1 MGVCDS
7 SKGNVKEVNVDPN
20 KPAIELP
27 TSIVHVSKSLC
38 KIEFGNKTA
47 TGFLI
52 KLFKEGKEFFCM
64 MTCEHVITREMIKQ
78 RKTISFYYDSI
89 DAKAKEIK
97 LDPNKR
103 FIQDFVRLYE
113 IDDNIDINIDITVIE
128 ILPEDNIYK
137 EFYLTL
143 NEDYINSYDSLKDQE
158 IAIIQ
163 YPKGN
168 LKYSYGKI
176 KKIDKYEITHTAN
189 TEYGASGSP
198 IFLVNTI
205 KVVGIHTSG
214 DKKKS
219 ENYGYCI
226 GPIYNFFRNFSDNKK
241 IMNNNMYNINIII
254 KRNQVIKYNVN
265 VINPLEN
272 INDIPVNKGP
282 NNQLNKITLLY
293 KIEED
298 RVRIFGKSFVKNN
311 KKNCYL
317 LIDGREREL
326 CGTLKSNEINKI
338 NGILNIILI
347 EKNTITNMG
356 YMFSNSFDE
365 QSSLISLPDISEWNT
380 TNVTNMSGMFSYC
393 KSLKSLPDISKWDTT
408 NVKDMSH
415 MFSYCKSLKSLPD
428 ISKWDAT
435 NVEYM
440 NSMFNGCKSL
450 KSLPDI
456 SKWNTANVKNMN
468 SMFYECSSL
477 KSLPDISKWD
487 TTNVTNMGEMFS
499 YCESLISLPDI
510 SKWNTTNVTNMTF
523 MFRDCESL
531 KSLPDISKWN
541 TTNVT
546 SMSWMFS
553 NCSSLK
559 SFPDI
564 SKWKLNEELDKQ
576 YMFDGCNRR
585 IIPEKFKESDCLI
598 Y

>member
-20 KPAIELP
+20 KPAIDLP

-47 TGFLI
+47 TGFLV
-52 KLFKEGKEFFCM
+52 KLSKEGKEFFCM

-89 DAKAKEIK
+89 DAKAIEIK

-137 EFYLTL
+137 DFYLTL

-241 IMNNNMYNINIII
+241 IMNNNMYNLKEIIKKNRNVNIINNI
-254 KRNQVIKYNVN
+254 K
-265 VINPLEN
+265 PLLN
-272 INDIPVNKGP
+272 INDIQINNKPNKP
-282 NNQLNKITLLY
+282 NNQLNKMTLLY
-293 KIEED
+293 KCKGNSIN
-298 RVRIFGKSFVKNN
+298 IFGEKFVEKNKS
-311 KKNCYL
+311 NCYL

-326 CGTLKSNEINKI
+326 CETIELNEINII
-338 NGILNIILI
+338 NGILKIILNVYN
-347 EKNTITNMG
+347 KN
-356 YMFSNSFDE
+356 
-365 QSSLISLPDISEWNT
+365 
-380 TNVTNMSGMFSYC
+380 
-393 KSLKSLPDISKWDTT
+393 
-408 NVKDMSH
+408 
-415 MFSYCKSLKSLPD
+415 
-428 ISKWDAT
+428 
-435 NVEYM
+435 
-440 NSMFNGCKSL
+440 
-450 KSLPDI
+450 
-456 SKWNTANVKNMN
+456 
-468 SMFYECSSL
+468 
-477 KSLPDISKWD
+477 
-487 TTNVTNMGEMFS
+487 
-499 YCESLISLPDI
+499 
-510 SKWNTTNVTNMTF
+510 
-523 MFRDCESL
+523 
-531 KSLPDISKWN
+531 
-541 TTNVT
+541 
-546 SMSWMFS
+546 
-553 NCSSLK
+553 
-559 SFPDI
+559 
-564 SKWKLNEELDKQ
+564 
-576 YMFDGCNRR
+576 
-585 IIPEKFKESDCLI
+585 
-598 Y
+598 